1 MTEFRD
7 AGVSF
12 FNRLRGNTPK
22 HESSGDKGVNIPMS
36 GEVSVNSDHAAF
48 RMFKSL
54 SERKDNHDP
63 VIEKKESLVKKAPP
77 IKTSPKRVPSNIPE
91 SKGFKCSRCS
101 NTVRMPEENND
112 VCCRCGSVYP
122 YKAARALFESQHKS
136 ENNNGSSN

>member
-22 HESSGDKGVNIPMS
+22 HESSDGKGINIPMS

-48 RMFKSL
+48 RMFKAL
-54 SERKDNHDP
+54 SEGKNKDSDTD
-63 VIEKKESLVKKAPP
+63 KKESLKKAPP
-77 IKTSPKRVPSNIPE
+77 IKTSPKKALSSIPE
-91 SKGFKCSRCS
+91 SRGFKCSRCS

-112 VCCRCGSVYP
+112 VCCSCGSVYP

-136 ENNNGSSN
+136 ENNNGCSN